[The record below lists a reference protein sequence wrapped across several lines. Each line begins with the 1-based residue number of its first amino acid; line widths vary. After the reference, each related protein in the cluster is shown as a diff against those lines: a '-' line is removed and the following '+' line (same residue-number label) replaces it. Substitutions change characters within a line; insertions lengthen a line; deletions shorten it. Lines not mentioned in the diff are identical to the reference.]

1 MRQKIMIIALCYYF
15 LTILLDLPL
24 TEPKK
29 KKKNSNN
36 KWRELE
42 AREWNGVYNCTDID
56 TAFDTLTERYDRL
69 NPEMTVTCNKTS
81 QNG

>member
-15 LTILLDLPL
+15 LTILLGLPL
-24 TEPKK
+24 TEPK
-29 KKKNSNN
+29 N
-36 KWRELE
+36 KIQIINEGNYRPG
-42 AREWNGVYNCTDID
+42 EWNGVYNCTDID